1 MTKQLE
7 DLFSFLRFASI
18 STDSNH
24 SGDVRAC
31 AEWLIEK
38 LNHIGLD
45 TELHET
51 AQHPIVI
58 ARNPHVEG
66 RKTCLIYGHYDVQP
80 VDPVELWDS
89 PPFEPEI
96 RDGRIWAR
104 GATDNKGQMLAHI
117 LGVEETIHEDG
128 VLPVNLIFL
137 FEGEEEIGSPNLM
150 PFLQQHKDELKC
162 DVIAVS
168 DTGMVAQGVPT
179 MGYGLRGIACCEV
192 TVKGPSGD
200 LHSGVYGGAVAN
212 PATAVARLVAS
223 LHDAEG
229 NIAIEGFYDEV
240 RPLEQWERDMWAD
253 VPGMTE
259 QDMLAI
265 TGSPALFGEPGYSS
279 AERLWAR
286 PTAEVNGIAGGYQG
300 EGSKT
305 VLPAEAMAK
314 FSFRLVPDQDP
325 KDIMEKVQAH
335 LEKHAPEG
343 VTVEVEVGHD
353 GKPFYADPNSEN
365 GKAGQAALRAAFGK
379 EPVLIRE
386 GGSIPII
393 QDMKEIFGV
402 EALMLGLA
410 LPDCQIHAPNE
421 NYYVENFEAGI
432 RLNRALLRELGE
444 LGELGK

>member
-58 ARNPHVEG
+58 ARNKHVAG
-66 RKTCLIYGHYDVQP
+66 KKTCLIYGHYDVQP

-104 GATDNKGQMLAHI
+104 GATDNKGQMLAHV
-117 LGVEETIHEDG
+117 LGVEQSLEEDG

-192 TVKGPSGD
+192 TVRGPSGD

>member
-58 ARNPHVEG
+58 ARNKHVAG

-137 FEGEEEIGSPNLM
+137 FEGEEEIGSPNLK

-192 TVKGPSGD
+192 TVRGPSGD

-229 NIAIEGFYDEV
+229 NIAIESFYDDV

-353 GKPFYADPNSEN
+353 GKPFYANPNSEN

-432 RLNRALLRELGE
+432 RLNRALLRELG
-444 LGELGK
+444 K

>member
-96 RDGRIWAR
+96 RDGKIWAR

-192 TVKGPSGD
+192 TVRGPSGD

-223 LHDAEG
+223 LHDTEG

-432 RLNRALLRELGE
+432 RLNRALLRELG
-444 LGELGK
+444 K